1 MPEPTLSNEPEQ
13 LTHHA
18 RNKNHEVLQVST
30 LAICAE
36 AALPNY
42 HGAFEGIT
50 L

>member
-1 MPEPTLSNEPEQ
+1 MPEPSKPTATWP
-13 LTHHA
+13 THHT
-18 RNKNHEVLQVST
+18 RHKNHEVLQVSI